1 MHNLEVNRIGN
12 AEILIV
18 GGTIQGVA
26 AALELRRLGRSVV
39 LAIRENSPA
48 AEFGPT
54 MGAWLTDAES
64 THLTSALNSALHE
77 NSDDKAN
84 FRNEATSLLDQSRA
98 ITAIEDLLL
107 DAGVELFYGLD
118 PVGVIGVDPSTDR
131 VKASGALFGGKF
143 GLAVVTA
150 SKLIDATVDG
160 KLARTS
166 GRGTWIDTGR
176 ETRYSACFLT
186 DKSNWHD
193 AVQYSDGTSLL
204 RRGPLAE
211 FRFGAPN
218 LEACQTIRRA
228 IIDHQLWWN
237 THHPD
242 QAFRIERASDAILT
256 APGTRLQGAG
266 TVGPEITGIDDF
278 YCIGTIADST
288 DRRNQTET
296 ATNPCDS
303 DINTVAYFDD
313 RTRYVPL
320 VPDLAETIVGTTK
333 PEGSIIKGSE
343 ADFILLNSANTT
355 QPDVVSADTRVSLS
369 SAEELRTSD
378 PQFDEPDVD
387 RVVIR
392 VGQIRVIRQTDL
404 GIVGGGTSGSI
415 AAYQAAALC
424 LDAVCIEK
432 HSDIGGIS
440 TIGGVPSYWYGRRTP
455 YFRRLHRKIVQTVRE
470 KHLPVSLALLDMVT
484 ESNMEVVLDT
494 PTVGTISKGSTITH
508 IICNTHDGLGA
519 IAAKSW
525 IDATSD
531 GDLAAWAGVPY
542 TYGNERDEI
551 TYWCSFGS
559 FQHGTDEAR
568 RQYMSVVDPRSALD
582 TTRAIVAGR
591 RMGGLQARAKYLQH
605 YLALRESRHILGR
618 KRVNYLDIMMGRAF
632 PDAVMGCKS
641 NLDIKGMASSG
652 AALAGFIERSF
663 HQNYVATIPYGA
675 IVPKDIGNLLVVGKA
690 YSITHD
696 ALSMARMQPDMMTL
710 GAVAAYAVA
719 QFIEKTAP
727 DVGAIELTALQAT
740 LFEAGILLPGDL
752 PIGQLDERIPP
763 DEESVAELVERLN
776 HKPMESSEWA
786 RLLAAPQTTTAK
798 IGKRGIVVNGIR
810 NQLDRIAATLGNS
823 NANDR
828 LIERLDA
835 LLVPDTLPEPDE
847 PMRNHRHDMPDHGFA
862 SEPVYLINAIS
873 RTGDERLV
881 TRLKR
886 IASLLHIDPKVSDHR
901 FGYIHCVAYAAEHL
915 AAPEAGEVACGIMD
929 RPEISERIL
938 RRNVDDPRDAQDYI
952 GERYAYLGLCLARS
966 AARCGIA
973 SGYRRLV
980 DYVGEM
986 RLYLARSA
994 RSELSEIL
1002 RVDYGFNR
1010 DKWMAEIQGRIGE
1023 RTLPAIPYRH
1033 AHL

>member
-1 MHNLEVNRIGN
+1 MLNLEINRIGN

-26 AALELRRLGRSVV
+26 AALEFRRLGKSVV

-48 AEFGPT
+48 AEFGPA

-64 THLTSALNSALHE
+64 THLTSALNSALLE
-77 NSDDKAN
+77 NSDENVD
-84 FRNEATSLLDQSRA
+84 FRSEPIALLDQSRG
-98 ITAIEDLLL
+98 ITAVEDLLL

-118 PVGVIGVDPSTDR
+118 PVGIIGLEPSAHGS
-131 VKASGALFGGKF
+131 KASGALFGGKF
-143 GLAVVTA
+143 GLVVVTA
-150 SKLIDATVDG
+150 SKLIDATLNG

-166 GRGTWIDTGR
+166 GNGTWIDTGR
-176 ETRYSACFLT
+176 ETRYSTCFLT
-186 DKSNWHD
+186 DKSDWHD

-211 FRFGAPN
+211 FRFGVPY
-218 LEACQTIRRA
+218 LEACQTLRRR
-228 IIDHQLWWN
+228 IIDHQLQWN
-237 THHPD
+237 TLHPEH
-242 QAFRIERASDAILT
+242 AFRIERASDAILT
-256 APGTRLQGAG
+256 APRTRLQGAG
-266 TVGPEITGIDDF
+266 TVGPKITGVDDF
-278 YCIGTIADST
+278 SCIGIIADGAGK
-288 DRRNQTET
+288 RKQTET
-296 ATNPCDS
+296 ATDPSDS
-303 DINTVAYFDD
+303 DMNAATYFDN

-320 VPDLAETIVGTTK
+320 VPDLAKEIVGTMK
-333 PEGSIIKGSE
+333 PECSITEGSE
-343 ADFILLNSANTT
+343 ADFILLNSTKTT
-355 QPDVVSADTRVSLS
+355 QTDVASVNTRVSLS
-369 SAEELRTSD
+369 SAEKLRTND

-387 RVVIR
+387 RVALR
-392 VGQIRVIRQTDL
+392 VGQIRVVRQTDL

-415 AAYQAAALC
+415 AAYQAAALG

-432 HSDIGGIS
+432 HSDVGGIS

-455 YFRRLHRKIVQTVRE
+455 YFRRLHREIVRTVQE

-494 PTVGTISKGSTITH
+494 PTVGTITKGNTITH

-531 GDLAAWAGVPY
+531 GDLAAWAGAPY

-559 FQHGTDEAR
+559 FQHGIDEAR

-582 TTRAIVAGR
+582 STRAIVAGR
-591 RMGGLQARAKYLQH
+591 RMAGRQARAKYLQH
-605 YLALRESRHILGR
+605 NLALRESRHIRGR

-652 AALAGFIERSF
+652 AVLAGFIERSF

-710 GAVAAYAVA
+710 GAVAAYASA
-719 QFIEKTAP
+719 QFFRKNAP
-727 DVGAIELTALQAT
+727 DVAAIELTALQTT
-740 LFEAGILLPGDL
+740 LFKAGILLPGDL
-752 PIGQLDERIPP
+752 PIGELDERIPP

-786 RLLAAPQTTTAK
+786 RLLSAPQTTKAK
-798 IGKRGIVVNGIR
+798 IGTRGIIVNGIR
-810 NQLDRIAATLGNS
+810 NQLDRIAATLGDLR
-823 NANDR
+823 ANDR

-835 LLVPDTLPEPDE
+835 LLLPDTLPEPDE

-862 SEPVYLINAIS
+862 AEPVYLVNAIAP
-873 RTGDERLV
+873 TGDERLV
-881 TRLKR
+881 PRLIR
-886 IASLLHIDPKVSDHR
+886 VASLIRIDPTVSDYR
-901 FGYIHCVAYAAEHL
+901 FGYIHCIAYAAEHL
-915 AAPEAGEVACGIMD
+915 ATLEAGEVACGIMD

-938 RRNVDDPRDAQDYI
+938 RRNVDDPRGAQDYI

-973 SGYRRLV
+973 AGYRRLI

-1010 DKWMAEIQGRIGE
+1010 DKWLDEIERRMNE
-1023 RTLPAIPYRH
+1023 RTLPAVPYSH